1 MKSLLR
7 SLVSKKKRRYKDGS
21 FDLDLSYI
29 TEHVIAMGFPAGD
42 KSSGMLGV
50 IEGFYRN
57 HMTHVTQFLDQKHSG
72 KYKIY
77 NLCSERTYD
86 VSLFD
91 GKVASFPFDDHNCPP
106 LRLIQSFVESAK
118 AWLCQSM
125 SHVVVVHCKAG
136 KSRTGLMICCLLI
149 YLNYAD
155 TAEEAIAY
163 YNLRRTHDGKG
174 LTLASQ
180 QRYLRYYE
188 LSLKHPEEAER
199 KEGKFLR
206 SIRLHHT
213 APHLYPKVFISDHFS
228 DRLLFS
234 SKMLHGNAQSK
245 WRQLDALC
253 AEFLLPLPVKVE
265 GDFKVTMKDKA
276 GEYYMWLNTRYIKGN
291 QVMLEA
297 RELDRYKYRHKSGL
311 NWNLLVELNFA
322 ADEEEVG
329 RGPAAAAVAVATEN

>member
-125 SHVVVVHCKAG
+125 SHVVV
-136 KSRTGLMICCLLI
+136 
-149 YLNYAD
+149 
-155 TAEEAIAY
+155 
-163 YNLRRTHDGKG
+163 
-174 LTLASQ
+174 
-180 QRYLRYYE
+180 
-188 LSLKHPEEAER
+188 
-199 KEGKFLR
+199 
-206 SIRLHHT
+206 
-213 APHLYPKVFISDHFS
+213 
-228 DRLLFS
+228 
-234 SKMLHGNAQSK
+234 
-245 WRQLDALC
+245 
-253 AEFLLPLPVKVE
+253 
-265 GDFKVTMKDKA
+265 
-276 GEYYMWLNTRYIKGN
+276 
-291 QVMLEA
+291 
-297 RELDRYKYRHKSGL
+297 
-311 NWNLLVELNFA
+311 
-322 ADEEEVG
+322 
-329 RGPAAAAVAVATEN
+329 

>member
-1 MKSLLR
+1 MSKLAKFAR
-7 SLVSKKKRRYKDGS
+7 GLVSQKKRRFTEDG

-29 TEHVIAMGFPAGD
+29 TENIIAMGFPAGD
-42 KSSGMLGV
+42 KSSGMLGM

-57 HMTHVTQFLDQKHSG
+57 HMKHVTGFLDQKHKDS
-72 KYKIY
+72 YKIY

-86 VSLFD
+86 AALFD

-106 LRLIQSFVESAK
+106 LRLIHSFVESAK
-118 AWLCQSM
+118 AWLRQSM
-125 SHVVVVHCKAG
+125 NNVVVIHCKAG

-188 LSLKHPEEAER
+188 LELKHPEEAREG
-199 KEGKFLR
+199 GKFLR

-213 APHLYPKVFISDHFS
+213 APHLFPMVFVSDHFS

-234 SKMLHGNAQSK
+234 SKMLGSGKAKSQWK
-245 WRQLDALC
+245 MLDHLC
-253 AEFLLPLPVKVE
+253 AEFILPLPVKVD
-265 GDFKVTMKDKA
+265 GDFKIKMKDKA
-276 GEYYMWLNTRYIKGN
+276 GEYYMWLNTRYIKQN

-297 RELDRYKYRHKSGL
+297 RELDRYKYRNKAGL
-311 NWNLLVELNFA
+311 NWNLLVELNFV
-322 ADEEEVG
+322 DNDKEG
-329 RGPAAAAVAVATEN
+329 S